1 MEDQEKLSLRKQVE
15 ILNLQK
21 DVLSRQLSK
30 LRDDIAAE
38 KTEFQK
44 TQNKLLDDIRI
55 KGIEIR
61 AVRNYMEKH
70 SSEIKNQLK
79 DEFQALE
86 MEKERIAE
94 VTKELDAKRN
104 MLDNV
109 VTAKQAEFE
118 KQFQTEK
125 ELFDKSREDYLK
137 NTKKLQAELD
147 EHIHKNAT
155 MTKQLEEEIKSLRE
169 ELLLKDRA
177 LAESRK
183 AAATLLT
190 ADEGKDGQ
198 IEELKKEISSLGK
211 QKESLADELSVKNIK
226 TKELKTLQANLE
238 KQQKTIE
245 ALAADKN
252 EKAARIKEFKK
263 EMELLTAEKDN
274 KDTRIKELTK
284 EMGLLDA
291 NKANLS
297 RALDEKNNLINA
309 ANENAETLKKS
320 AAQIKA
326 AMFAREKELAEE
338 SRQQKEKTDELNT
351 EIESLKKENKKLAAL
366 QKTVELLEKEKNT
379 LRDKIDNLRRRS
391 GDSDKTADALM
402 AAIQKNETLEKLNA
416 SLEKKLSEQETTR
429 DKKHTKSTSAKAGAA
444 AKFKCSECGAMVGAH
459 DKKCPSCGES
469 FE

>member
-198 IEELKKEISSLGK
+198 IEELKKEISSLEK
-211 QKESLADELSVKNIK
+211 QKESLSGELSVKNIK

-252 EKAARIKEFKK
+252 EKDARIKEFKK

-297 RALDEKNNLINA
+297 RALDEKNNLISA

>member
-1 MEDQEKLSLRKQVE
+1 M
-15 ILNLQK
+15 
-21 DVLSRQLSK
+21 
-30 LRDDIAAE
+30 
-38 KTEFQK
+38 
-44 TQNKLLDDIRI
+44 KLLD
-55 KGIEIR
+55 
-61 AVRNYMEKH
+61 AEK
-70 SSEIKNQLK
+70 
-79 DEFQALE
+79 
-86 MEKERIAE
+86 
-94 VTKELDAKRN
+94 
-104 MLDNV
+104 DN
-109 VTAKQAEFE
+109 
-118 KQFQTEK
+118 
-125 ELFDKSREDYLK
+125 
-137 NTKKLQAELD
+137 
-147 EHIHKNAT
+147 
-155 MTKQLEEEIKSLRE
+155 
-169 ELLLKDRA
+169 
-177 LAESRK
+177 
-183 AAATLLT
+183 
-190 ADEGKDGQ
+190 
-198 IEELKKEISSLGK
+198 
-211 QKESLADELSVKNIK
+211 
-226 TKELKTLQANLE
+226 
-238 KQQKTIE
+238 
-245 ALAADKN
+245 
-252 EKAARIKEFKK
+252 KAARIEEFKKEMELLTAEKDNKGARIEELTK

-274 KDTRIKELTK
+274 KDTRIEELTK
-284 EMGLLDA
+284 EMELLAA

>member
-211 QKESLADELSVKNIK
+211 QKESLSGELSVKNIK

-252 EKAARIKEFKK
+252 EKDARIKEFKK

>member
-198 IEELKKEISSLGK
+198 IEELKKEISSLEK
-211 QKESLADELSVKNIK
+211 QKESLSGELSVKNIK

-252 EKAARIKEFKK
+252 EKDARIKEFKK

>member
-198 IEELKKEISSLGK
+198 IEELKKEISSLEK
-211 QKESLADELSVKNIK
+211 QKESLSGELSVKNIK

-252 EKAARIKEFKK
+252 EKDARIEEFKK
-263 EMELLTAEKDN
+263 EMKLLDAEKDN
-274 KDTRIKELTK
+274 KGARIEELTK

-297 RALDEKNNLINA
+297 RALDEKNNLISA